1 MEQKKGNPY
10 ITPLLV
16 AITLAVI
23 YAIAKKIYV
32 FDTVKTFVGELS
44 NCFLLPGVLLG
55 GAGAIG
61 WIGTFGTYDMLS
73 YGTRSFF
80 GIFIKPLAADLPR
93 TFYEYRVAKD
103 EKGRK
108 WSKETLIVGL
118 ISLAVSMILLLVY
131 YLI

>member
-1 MEQKKGNPY
+1 MEQKKRNPY
-10 ITPLLV
+10 IVPIAL
-16 AITLAVI
+16 AIALAVI
-23 YAIAKKIYV
+23 YAVSKKIYV
-32 FDTVKTFVGELS
+32 FDTVGALVGELS
-44 NCFLLPGVLLG
+44 NSFLLPGVLLA

-80 GIFIKPLAADLPR
+80 GVFIKPLAEDLPK
-93 TFYEYRVAKD
+93 TFYEYRTSKD

-118 ISLAVSMILLLVY
+118 VSLAISMILLLIY